1 MRDVCRKDTRSSK
14 KRSIH
19 LSAIPLSL
27 RSTSNLDPPMQRI
40 SDLML
45 QPSDGALILSNPQ
58 IPKIHFFMENDRN
71 FENQSRYTLSSYF
84 ETLNPKT
91 YFALLR

>member
-1 MRDVCRKDTRSSK
+1 MWDVWRKDTRSSK

-45 QPSDGALILSNPQ
+45 QPSDGARILRHPQ
-58 IPKIHFFMENDRN
+58 IPTIHIFMENDRI
-71 FENQSRYTLSSYF
+71 FENQYRYTLSSYF

-91 YFALLR
+91 YFPLHR